1 MIRVTVDLEPF
12 GMTINKKTLAEIRIW
27 NSTGRGYTAKHNYEY
42 EALEP
47 NPLGGNPILA
57 KGSIRKYK
65 RDQPVL
71 NLVTKVLE
79 DIYARENTGTG
90 TEDS

>member
-27 NSTGRGYTAKHNYEY
+27 NATARGLTTKHDYEY

-47 NPLGGNPILA
+47 NPLGGGPIMA
-57 KGSIRKYK
+57 RGSIRKYD

-79 DIYARENTGTG
+79 DIYARENTRVGTKN
-90 TEDS
+90 S